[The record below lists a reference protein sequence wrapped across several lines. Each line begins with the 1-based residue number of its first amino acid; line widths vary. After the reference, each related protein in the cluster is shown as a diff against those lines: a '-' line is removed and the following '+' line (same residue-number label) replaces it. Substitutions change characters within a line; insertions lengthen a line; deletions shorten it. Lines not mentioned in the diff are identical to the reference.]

1 MNKKTLT
8 TQNLV
13 LFALFIAM
21 TVVMTLIIRIPIP
34 FAQGYVNIGDSILL
48 LAGMLLGPAG
58 GFWIGGIG
66 SALADLFTGY
76 SFYAPITFLVK
87 GIEGLLCGWLFM
99 KLPSTKPLIPVLT
112 AGIWMAVGYVLGD
125 WILFGLAAGLAAFPM
140 NLLQG
145 VVGALMAVLLHR
157 FIAPV
162 FKNRIHQKS

>member
-1 MNKKTLT
+1 MNKKIFT
-8 TQNLV
+8 THNLV

-48 LAGMLLGPAG
+48 LAGILMGPAG

-87 GIEGLLCGWLFM
+87 GIEGLLCGWLFIN
-99 KLPSTKPLIPVLT
+99 LPSSKPLIPALI
-112 AGIWMAVGYVLGD
+112 AGVWMALGYVLGD
-125 WILFGLAAGLAAFPM
+125 WILFSLAAGLAAFPM

-145 VVGALMAVLLHR
+145 IVGALMAALLHK
-157 FIAPV
+157 FVAPI
-162 FKNRIHQKS
+162 FKDRTHKKS